1 MARWKRAA
9 LVARPSRMPPRTS
22 MHLLR
27 LSVLCILLVIA
38 TACAR
43 SDGSSEAPPEVD
55 PLANDTI
62 PASFIAAADASGDT
76 EAVIELA
83 TDSLR
88 APVHP
93 QPRFLVLPPDVDTL
107 AKYMVFAARGQSWY
121 TAAARGKRM
130 LVDIGRFDAKLTTS
144 AHKAAFRGAIDM
156 ISPVRAGDRFRLYG
170 PWGSDTVTVNGF
182 EVWNGRIVATL
193 AVPPRVDS
201 LARAKETLIAGAMR
215 TDSVADAVT
224 GKCRRDSVPEDVWLR
239 AGFARDS
246 VEQALRDA
254 SVRLPERLQNTLRI
268 ETSHA
273 IGCFADSHML
283 LIVTLVGGNYEYVR
297 QGAVAVSDSGGVTPL
312 AVLDPRFR
320 AHVALHALDADGDG
334 VDDIAMR
341 GRAERMGATV
351 VLRYN
356 LAEKRLER
364 LATGFAWER
373 N

>member
-1 MARWKRAA
+1 MN
-9 LVARPSRMPPRTS
+9 LPRF
-22 MHLLR
+22 R
-27 LSVLCILLVIA
+27 FAWILLLIVV
-38 TACAR
+38 ACAR
-43 SDGSSEAPPEVD
+43 SRGSSEAPVEGD

-62 PASFIAAADASGDT
+62 PASLIGTTYGGDDA

-93 QPRFLVLPPDVDTL
+93 QPRFVVLPPVADTL

-121 TAAARGKRM
+121 TASARGKRM
-130 LVDIGRFDAKLTTS
+130 LIDIGRFDARLTTP
-144 AHKAAFRGAIDM
+144 AQRAAFREAIDM

-170 PWGSDTVTVNGF
+170 PWGSDTVTVTGF

-193 AVPPRVDS
+193 AGPPRVDS
-201 LARAKETLIAGAMR
+201 MARAKETLVAGAMR
-215 TDSVADAVT
+215 TDSVAAPVT
-224 GKCRRDSVPEDVWLR
+224 GKCRRDSLPEEVWLR

-254 SVRLPERLQNTLRI
+254 SVRLPERLQNTLRV

-273 IGCFADSHML
+273 IGCFADSRML
-283 LIVTLVGGNYEYVR
+283 LVVTLVAGNYEYVR
-297 QGAVAVSDSGGVTPL
+297 QGALAVSDSGGVTPL

-334 VDDIAMR
+334 IDDVAMR

-356 LAEKRLER
+356 LEEKRLER

>member
-1 MARWKRAA
+1 MN
-9 LVARPSRMPPRTS
+9 LPRFRFPRIF
-22 MHLLR
+22 L
-27 LSVLCILLVIA
+27 ILVI
-38 TACAR
+38 ACAR
-43 SDGSSEAPPEVD
+43 SDGSSKAPGEED

-62 PASFIAAADASGDT
+62 PASFIASADASGDT

-93 QPRFLVLPPDVDTL
+93 QPRFIVLPPVADTL
-107 AKYMVFAARGQSWY
+107 AKHMVFAARGQSWY
-121 TAAARGKRM
+121 AASARGKRM
-130 LVDIGRFDAKLTTS
+130 LVDIGRFDGKLTTP
-144 AHKAAFRGAIDM
+144 AHREAFREAIDM

-182 EVWNGRIVATL
+182 DVWNGRIVATL

-215 TDSVADAVT
+215 TDSVAAAVT
-224 GKCRRDSVPEDVWLR
+224 GTCVRESVPEDLWLL

-273 IGCFADSHML
+273 IGCFAGSRML
-283 LIVTLVGGNYEYVR
+283 LIVTLVAGNYEYVR
-297 QGAVAVSDSGGVTPL
+297 QGAVAVSDSAGVTPL
-312 AVLDPRFR
+312 TVLDPRFR

-334 VDDIAMR
+334 IDDVAMR

-356 LAEKRLER
+356 REEKRLER

>member
-1 MARWKRAA
+1 MDLPRFRFLCT
-9 LVARPSRMPPRTS
+9 LV
-22 MHLLR
+22 
-27 LSVLCILLVIA
+27 VIVV
-38 TACAR
+38 ACAR
-43 SDGSSEAPPEVD
+43 SDGSSQAPAEED

-62 PASFIAAADASGDT
+62 PASFIAAADASGDA

-93 QPRFLVLPPDVDTL
+93 QARFVALPPVADTL

-121 TAAARGKRM
+121 TASARGKRM
-130 LVDIGRFDAKLTTS
+130 LVDIGRFDAKLTTP
-144 AHKAAFRGAIDM
+144 AHKTAFREAIDM

-193 AVPPRVDS
+193 AAPPRVDS

-215 TDSVADAVT
+215 TDSVANAVT
-224 GKCRRDSVPEDVWLR
+224 GKCIRDSVPEEVWLR

-273 IGCFADSHML
+273 IGCFADSRML
-283 LIVTLVGGNYEYVR
+283 LIVTLVAGNYEYVR

-334 VDDIAMR
+334 IDDVAMR

-356 LAEKRLER
+356 LLEKRLER

>member
-1 MARWKRAA
+1 MN
-9 LVARPSRMPPRTS
+9 LPRFGFA
-22 MHLLR
+22 
-27 LSVLCILLVIA
+27 CILLLVF
-38 TACAR
+38 ACTR
-43 SDGSSEAPPEVD
+43 SHGSAEPPVEDD

-62 PASFIAAADASGDT
+62 PAAFIAITDASGDT

-88 APVHP
+88 APVHA
-93 QPRFLVLPPDVDTL
+93 QARFLVLPPAADTL
-107 AKYMVFAARGQSWY
+107 AMHMVFAARGQSWY
-121 TAAARGKRM
+121 TASARGKRM
-130 LVDIGRFDAKLTTS
+130 LIDIGRFDAKLTTP
-144 AHKAAFRGAIDM
+144 AHRAAFREAIDM

-182 EVWNGRIVATL
+182 DLWNGRIVATL
-193 AVPPRVDS
+193 ASPPRVDS
-201 LARAKETLIAGAMR
+201 IARAKETLVAGAMR
-215 TDSVADAVT
+215 TDSVANAVT
-224 GKCRRDSVPEDVWLR
+224 GKCSRERVTEEVWLR

-254 SVRLPERLQNTLRI
+254 AIRLPERLQNTLRI

-273 IGCFADSHML
+273 IGCFADAHML
-283 LIVTLVGGNYEYVR
+283 LVVTLVAGNYEYVR
-297 QGAVAVSDSGGVTPL
+297 QGAVAVSDTAVTAL

-334 VDDIAMR
+334 VDDVAMR
-341 GRAERMGATV
+341 GRAERMGAMV

-356 LAEKRLER
+356 LLEKRLER

>member
-1 MARWKRAA
+1 MN
-9 LVARPSRMPPRTS
+9 LPR
-22 MHLLR
+22 LR
-27 LSVLCILLVIA
+27 SACILLILVG
-38 TACAR
+38 ACAR
-43 SDGSSEAPPEVD
+43 SRGASEAPAEHD

-62 PASFIAAADASGDT
+62 PAAFIAIADASGDM

-93 QPRFLVLPPDVDTL
+93 QPRFVVLPPVADTL
-107 AKYMVFAARGQSWY
+107 ATYMVFAARGQSWY

-130 LVDIGRFDAKLTTS
+130 LIDIGRFDAKLTTP
-144 AHKAAFRGAIDM
+144 AHHAAFREAIDM

-170 PWGSDTVTVNGF
+170 PWGSDTVAVSGF
-182 EVWNGRIVATL
+182 DVWNGRIVATL
-193 AVPPRVDS
+193 AVPPRVDA
-201 LARAKETLIAGAMR
+201 LARTKATLIAGAMR

-224 GKCRRDSVPEDVWLR
+224 GTCRRDSVPEEVWLR

-254 SVRLPERLQNTLRI
+254 SVRLPERLQNTLRV

-283 LIVTLVGGNYEYVR
+283 LVVTLVAGNYEYVR
-297 QGAVAVSDSGGVTPL
+297 QGAVAVSDTSVTPL
-312 AVLDPRFR
+312 AVVDPRFR

-334 VDDIAMR
+334 VDDVAMR
-341 GRAERMGATV
+341 GRGERMGATV

-356 LAEKRLER
+356 LEEKRLER

>member
-1 MARWKRAA
+1 MD
-9 LVARPSRMPPRTS
+9 LPRF
-22 MHLLR
+22 R
-27 LSVLCILLVIA
+27 FLCVLLVIV

-43 SDGSSEAPPEVD
+43 SDGSAEPLAEED

-62 PASFIAAADASGDT
+62 PASFIGSADASGDAG
-76 EAVIELA
+76 AVIELA

-93 QPRFLVLPPDVDTL
+93 QPRFVVLPPVADTL

-121 TAAARGKRM
+121 TASARGKRM
-130 LVDIGRFDAKLTTS
+130 LVDIGRFDAKLTTP
-144 AHKAAFRGAIDM
+144 AHTAAFREAIDI

-201 LARAKETLIAGAMR
+201 LARAKETLVAGAMR
-215 TDSVADAVT
+215 TDSIADAVT
-224 GKCRRDSVPEDVWLR
+224 GKCVRESVPEEVWLR

-254 SVRLPERLQNTLRI
+254 AVWLPERLQNTLRV

-283 LIVTLVGGNYEYVR
+283 LIVTLVAGNYEYVR
-297 QGAVAVSDSGGVTPL
+297 QGAVAVSDSGDVTPL

-320 AHVALHALDADGDG
+320 AHLALHALDADGDG
-334 VDDIAMR
+334 IDDVAMR

-356 LAEKRLER
+356 REEKRLER
-364 LATGFAWER
+364 LASGFAWER

>member
-1 MARWKRAA
+1 MD
-9 LVARPSRMPPRTS
+9 LPR
-22 MHLLR
+22 LR
-27 LSVLCILLVIA
+27 FACILLMIVA
-38 TACAR
+38 ACAR
-43 SDGSSEAPPEVD
+43 SRGSGEAPAED
-55 PLANDTI
+55 DLLANDTI
-62 PASFIAAADASGDT
+62 PASFVAITDASGDT

-93 QPRFLVLPPDVDTL
+93 QPRFVVLPPIADTL

-121 TAAARGKRM
+121 AASARGKRM
-130 LVDIGRFDAKLTTS
+130 LIDIGRFDSKLTTP
-144 AHKAAFRGAIDM
+144 AHRAAFRDAIDM

-182 EVWNGRIVATL
+182 DIWNGRIVATL
-193 AVPPRVDS
+193 TAPPRVDS
-201 LARAKETLIAGAMR
+201 LARAKETLIASAMR
-215 TDSVADAVT
+215 TDSVAVPVT
-224 GKCRRDSVPEDVWLR
+224 GRCRRDSVPEEVWLH

-254 SVRLPERLQNTLRI
+254 SVRLPERLQNTLRV

-273 IGCFADSHML
+273 IGCFADSRML
-283 LIVTLVGGNYEYVR
+283 LVVTLVAGNYEYVR
-297 QGAVAVSDSGGVTPL
+297 QGAVAVSDSGGATPL

-334 VDDIAMR
+334 IDDVAMR

-356 LAEKRLER
+356 LVEKRLER
-364 LATGFAWER
+364 LATGFGWER

>member
-1 MARWKRAA
+1 MN
-9 LVARPSRMPPRTS
+9 LPRFRS
-22 MHLLR
+22 A
-27 LSVLCILLVIA
+27 CILLTVVV
-38 TACAR
+38 ACAR
-43 SDGSSEAPPEVD
+43 SHGSSEAPVEDD
-55 PLANDTI
+55 PLANDTV
-62 PASFIAAADASGDT
+62 PASFIATADASGDT

-88 APVHP
+88 APVHS
-93 QPRFLVLPPDVDTL
+93 QPRFLVLPPVADTL

-121 TAAARGKRM
+121 TASARGKRM
-130 LVDIGRFDAKLTTS
+130 LIDIGRFDGKLTTP
-144 AHKAAFRGAIDM
+144 AHTAAFREAIDM

-182 EVWNGRIVATL
+182 DLWNGRIVATL
-193 AVPPRVDS
+193 AVPPRVDA
-201 LARAKETLIAGAMR
+201 LARTKETLVAGAMR
-215 TDSVADAVT
+215 TDSIADAVT
-224 GKCRRDSVPEDVWLR
+224 GKCSRDSVPEEVWLR

-246 VEQALRDA
+246 VEEALRNA

-283 LIVTLVGGNYEYVR
+283 LVVTLVAGNYEYVR
-297 QGAVAVSDSGGVTPL
+297 QGAVAISDSGGVTPL

-334 VDDIAMR
+334 IDDIAMR

>member
-1 MARWKRAA
+1 MS
-9 LVARPSRMPPRTS
+9 LPRFGFACVV
-22 MHLLR
+22 LLI
-27 LSVLCILLVIA
+27 V

-43 SDGSSEAPPEVD
+43 SRGTSEGPPEND
-55 PLANDTI
+55 LLANDTI
-62 PASFIAAADASGDT
+62 PASFVAFTDASGDT

-83 TDSLR
+83 TDSLH

-93 QPRFLVLPPDVDTL
+93 QPRFVVLPPIADTL

-121 TAAARGKRM
+121 AASARGKRM
-130 LVDIGRFDAKLTTS
+130 LIDIGRFDAKLTTP
-144 AHKAAFRGAIDM
+144 AHKEAFREAIDM
-156 ISPVRAGDRFRLYG
+156 LSPVRAGDRFRLYG

-182 EVWNGRIVATL
+182 DVWNGRIVATL
-193 AVPPRVDS
+193 AAPPRVDS
-201 LARAKETLIAGAMR
+201 IARVKETLVASAMR
-215 TDSVADAVT
+215 TDSVASAIT
-224 GKCRRDSVPEDVWLR
+224 GRCRRDSVPEEVWLH

-254 SVRLPERLQNTLRI
+254 SVRLPERLQNTLRV

-273 IGCFADSHML
+273 IGCFADARML
-283 LIVTLVGGNYEYVR
+283 LVITLVAGNYEYVR
-297 QGAVAVSDSGGVTPL
+297 QGAVAISDSGTVKPL
-312 AVLDPRFR
+312 SVLDPRFR

-334 VDDIAMR
+334 IDDVAMR

-356 LAEKRLER
+356 LSEKRLER

>member
-1 MARWKRAA
+1 MD
-9 LVARPSRMPPRTS
+9 LPRF
-22 MHLLR
+22 R
-27 LSVLCILLVIA
+27 FLCVLLVIV

-43 SDGSSEAPPEVD
+43 SDGSAEPLAEED

-62 PASFIAAADASGDT
+62 PASFIGSADASGDAG
-76 EAVIELA
+76 AVIELA

-93 QPRFLVLPPDVDTL
+93 QPRFVVLPPVADTL

-121 TAAARGKRM
+121 TASARGKRM
-130 LVDIGRFDAKLTTS
+130 LVDIGRFDAKLTTP
-144 AHKAAFRGAIDM
+144 AHKAAFREAIDI

-201 LARAKETLIAGAMR
+201 LARAKETLVAGAMR
-215 TDSVADAVT
+215 TDSIADAVT
-224 GKCRRDSVPEDVWLR
+224 GKCVRESVPEEVWLR

-254 SVRLPERLQNTLRI
+254 AVWLPERLQNTLRV

-283 LIVTLVGGNYEYVR
+283 LIVTLVAGNYEYVR
-297 QGAVAVSDSGGVTPL
+297 QGAVAVSDSGDVTPL

-320 AHVALHALDADGDG
+320 AHLALHALDADGDG
-334 VDDIAMR
+334 IDDVAMR

-356 LAEKRLER
+356 REGKRLER
-364 LATGFAWER
+364 LASGFAWER

>member
-1 MARWKRAA
+1 MSLPRFRSARIF
-9 LVARPSRMPPRTS
+9 LV
-22 MHLLR
+22 L
-27 LSVLCILLVIA
+27 VL
-38 TACAR
+38 ACAR
-43 SDGSSEAPPEVD
+43 SDGSSEMPADVD

-62 PASFIAAADASGDT
+62 PASFIAAFDASGDT

-93 QPRFLVLPPDVDTL
+93 QPRFVALPPVADTL
-107 AKYMVFAARGQSWY
+107 ARYMVFAARGQSWY
-121 TAAARGKRM
+121 TASARGKRM
-130 LVDIGRFDAKLTTS
+130 LVDIGRLDAKLTTPEQ
-144 AHKAAFRGAIDM
+144 KAAFREAIDM

-182 EVWNGRIVATL
+182 DVWNGRIVATL

-201 LARAKETLIAGAMR
+201 LARVKETLIAGAMR
-215 TDSVADAVT
+215 TDSVAASVT
-224 GKCRRDSVPEDVWLR
+224 GRCIRDSAPEDVWLR

-273 IGCFADSHML
+273 IGCFADSRML
-283 LIVTLVGGNYEYVR
+283 LIVTLVAGNYEYVR

-334 VDDIAMR
+334 VDDVAMR
-341 GRAERMGATV
+341 GRAERLGATV

-356 LAEKRLER
+356 VMERRLER

-373 N
+373 H

>member
-1 MARWKRAA
+1 MNVPRFSILCVA
-9 LVARPSRMPPRTS
+9 LV
-22 MHLLR
+22 
-27 LSVLCILLVIA
+27 LV

-43 SDGSSEAPPEVD
+43 SDGSSEAPAVDD
-55 PLANDTI
+55 PLASDTV

-93 QPRFLVLPPDVDTL
+93 QPRFVVLPPVADTL

-121 TAAARGKRM
+121 AASARGKRM
-130 LVDIGRFDAKLTTS
+130 LVDIGRFDSKLTTP
-144 AHKAAFRGAIDM
+144 AHTAAFREAIDI

-182 EVWNGRIVATL
+182 DVWNGRIVATL
-193 AVPPRVDS
+193 AAPPRVDS
-201 LARAKETLIAGAMR
+201 LARTKQTLIAGAMR

-224 GKCRRDSVPEDVWLR
+224 GRCARDNVPEDVWLH

-254 SVRLPERLQNTLRI
+254 SIRLPERLQNTLRV

-273 IGCFADSHML
+273 IGCFGDSRML
-283 LIVTLVGGNYEYVR
+283 LIVTLVAGNYEYVR
-297 QGAVAVSDSGGVTPL
+297 QGAVAVSDTGGVTPL

-334 VDDIAMR
+334 IDDVAMR

-356 LAEKRLER
+356 REEKRLER

>member
-1 MARWKRAA
+1 MG
-9 LVARPSRMPPRTS
+9 LPRFS
-22 MHLLR
+22 FFC
-27 LSVLCILLVIA
+27 VLLVV
-38 TACAR
+38 ACAR
-43 SDGSSEAPPEVD
+43 SDGSAGAPAADD

-62 PASFIAAADASGDT
+62 PASFVGGADASGDA

-93 QPRFLVLPPDVDTL
+93 QPRFVVLPPAADTL

-130 LVDIGRFDAKLTTS
+130 LVDIGRFDGRLTTPEQR
-144 AHKAAFRGAIDM
+144 AAFREAID
-156 ISPVRAGDRFRLYG
+156 ILSPVRAGDRFRLFG
-170 PWGSDTVTVNGF
+170 PWGSDTVTVDGF
-182 EVWNGRIVATL
+182 DVWNGRIVGTL
-193 AVPPRVDS
+193 SVPPRVDS
-201 LARAKETLIAGAMR
+201 LARVKETLIAGALR
-215 TDSVADAVT
+215 TDSVSASVT
-224 GKCRRDSVPEDVWLR
+224 GMCARDNVPEDVWLQ

-254 SVRLPERLQNTLRI
+254 SIRLPERLQNTLRV

-273 IGCFADSHML
+273 IGCFGDSRML
-283 LIVTLVGGNYEYVR
+283 LIVTLVAGNYEYVR
-297 QGAVAVSDSGGVTPL
+297 QGAVVVSATGGVTPL
-312 AVLDPRFR
+312 AMLDPRFR

-334 VDDIAMR
+334 IDDVAMR

-356 LAEKRLER
+356 PVEKRLER
-364 LATGFAWER
+364 LASGFAWER

>member
-1 MARWKRAA
+1 MDLPRLRF
-9 LVARPSRMPPRTS
+9 LV
-22 MHLLR
+22 
-27 LSVLCILLVIA
+27 VLLLVIV
-38 TACAR
+38 ACAR
-43 SDGSSEAPPEVD
+43 SDGSSKAPAEDD

-62 PASFIAAADASGDT
+62 PASFVASTDASGDM

-93 QPRFLVLPPDVDTL
+93 QPRFVVLPAVADTL

-121 TAAARGKRM
+121 TASARGKRM
-130 LVDIGRFDAKLTTS
+130 LVDIGRFDAKLTTP
-144 AHKAAFRGAIDM
+144 AHKSAFREAIDI
-156 ISPVRAGDRFRLYG
+156 ISPVRAGDRFRLFG
-170 PWGSDTVTVNGF
+170 PWGSDTVTVDGF
-182 EVWNGRIVATL
+182 DVWNGRIVATL
-193 AVPPRVDS
+193 TVPSRVDS

-215 TDSVADAVT
+215 TDSVSAGVT
-224 GKCRRDSVPEDVWLR
+224 GTCRRDSVPEEVWLH

-254 SVRLPERLQNTLRI
+254 SVRLPERLQNTLRV

-273 IGCFADSHML
+273 IGCFADGRML
-283 LIVTLVGGNYEYVR
+283 LVVTLVAGNYEYVR
-297 QGAVAVSDSGGVTPL
+297 QGAVAVSDSGSVTPL

-334 VDDIAMR
+334 IDDVAMR

-356 LAEKRLER
+356 PTERRLER

>member
-1 MARWKRAA
+1 MN
-9 LVARPSRMPPRTS
+9 LPRF
-22 MHLLR
+22 R
-27 LSVLCILLVIA
+27 FACILLLIVV
-38 TACAR
+38 ACAR
-43 SDGSSEAPPEVD
+43 SRGSSEAPAEDD
-55 PLANDTI
+55 PLATDTI
-62 PASFIAAADASGDT
+62 PASFIRTTDGSGDT

-93 QPRFLVLPPDVDTL
+93 QPRFVVLPPVADTL
-107 AKYMVFAARGQSWY
+107 AKSMVFAARGQSWY
-121 TAAARGKRM
+121 TASARGKRM
-130 LVDIGRFDAKLTTS
+130 LIDIGRFDAKLTTP
-144 AHKAAFRGAIDM
+144 AHKSAFREAIDM
-156 ISPVRAGDRFRLYG
+156 LSPVRAGDRFRLYG

-193 AVPPRVDS
+193 AAPPRVDS
-201 LARAKETLIAGAMR
+201 MARAKETLVAGAVR
-215 TDSVADAVT
+215 TDSVANPVT
-224 GKCRRDSVPEDVWLR
+224 GKCRRDSVPEEIWLR

-254 SVRLPERLQNTLRI
+254 SVRLPERLQNTLRV

-273 IGCFADSHML
+273 IGCFADSRML
-283 LIVTLVGGNYEYVR
+283 LVVTLVAGNYEYVR
-297 QGAVAVSDSGGVTPL
+297 QGALAVSDSGGVTPL

-334 VDDIAMR
+334 IDDVAMR

-356 LAEKRLER
+356 FEEKRLER

>member
-1 MARWKRAA
+1 MA
-9 LVARPSRMPPRTS
+9 LLLMVVA
-22 MHLLR
+22 
-27 LSVLCILLVIA
+27 
-38 TACAR
+38 ACAR
-43 SDGSSEAPPEVD
+43 SDGSSAAPAESD

-62 PASFIAAADASGDT
+62 PASFIGPTDMSGDM

-93 QPRFLVLPPDVDTL
+93 QPRFVTLPPVADSL

-121 TAAARGKRM
+121 TAAVRGKRM
-130 LVDIGRFDAKLTTS
+130 LVDMGRFDARLPSRK
-144 AHKAAFRGAIDM
+144 HIAAFREAIDS
-156 ISPVRAGDRFRLYG
+156 IAPVRTGDRFRLYG
-170 PWGSDTVTVNGF
+170 PWGSDTVTVSGF
-182 EVWNGRIVATL
+182 DLSAGRIVATL
-193 AVPPRVDS
+193 NVPPRVDS
-201 LARAKETLIAGAMR
+201 LARRHSTLIAGALR
-215 TDSVADAVT
+215 TDSVSVGVT
-224 GKCRRDSVPEDVWLR
+224 GTCSRESASEEVWLR

-246 VEQALRDA
+246 VEQALREA
-254 SVRLPERLQNTLRI
+254 SLWLPERLQHTLRVQ
-268 ETSHA
+268 TSHA
-273 IGCFADSHML
+273 IGCFADARM
-283 LIVTLVGGNYEYVR
+283 IVVVTLLGGNFEYVR
-297 QGAVAVSDSGGVTPL
+297 QGAVAISDSAGVTPL

-341 GRAERMGATV
+341 GRAERVGAMV

-356 LAEKRLER
+356 VEEKRLER

>member
-1 MARWKRAA
+1 MD
-9 LVARPSRMPPRTS
+9 LPRF
-22 MHLLR
+22 R
-27 LSVLCILLVIA
+27 FACVLLVLVV
-38 TACAR
+38 ACAR
-43 SDGSSEAPPEVD
+43 SRGTSEAPAEED

-62 PASFIAAADASGDT
+62 PASFVATVDASGDM

-93 QPRFLVLPPDVDTL
+93 QPRFVVLPPVADTL

-130 LVDIGRFDAKLTTS
+130 LIDIGRFDAKLTTP
-144 AHKAAFRGAIDM
+144 AHHTAFREAIDM

-170 PWGSDTVTVNGF
+170 PWGSDTVTVSGF
-182 EVWNGRIVATL
+182 DLWSGRIVATL

-201 LARAKETLIAGAMR
+201 LARVRETLIAGAMR
-215 TDSVADAVT
+215 TDSIADAVT
-224 GKCRRDSVPEDVWLR
+224 GKCRRDSIPEEVWLR

-254 SVRLPERLQNTLRI
+254 AVRLPERLHNTLRV
-268 ETSHA
+268 ETSHS
-273 IGCFADSHML
+273 IGCFAGSHML
-283 LIVTLVGGNYEYVR
+283 LVVTLVAGNYEYVR
-297 QGAVAVSDSGGVTPL
+297 QGAVAVSDTSVTPL
-312 AVLDPRFR
+312 AIVDPRFR

-334 VDDIAMR
+334 IDDIAMR
-341 GRAERMGATV
+341 GRGERMGATV

-356 LAEKRLER
+356 LMEKRLER

>member
-1 MARWKRAA
+1 MLPPAFMSFTRFRFACALWA
-9 LVARPSRMPPRTS
+9 LV
-22 MHLLR
+22 
-27 LSVLCILLVIA
+27 VV
-38 TACAR
+38 ACAR
-43 SDGSSEAPPEVD
+43 SDGSPEGPMEDD

-62 PASFIAAADASGDT
+62 PASFIGTADGDT

-93 QPRFLVLPPDVDTL
+93 QPRFVDLPPVADSL
-107 AKYMVFAARGQSWY
+107 AKFMVFAARGQSWY
-121 TAAARGKRM
+121 AASARGKRM
-130 LVDIGRFDAKLTTS
+130 LVDIGRFDGKLTTP
-144 AHKAAFRGAIDM
+144 AHKTAFREAID
-156 ISPVRAGDRFRLYG
+156 ILSPVRAGDRFRLYG
-170 PWGSDTVTVNGF
+170 PWGSDTAMVNGF
-182 EVWNGRIVATL
+182 DVWNGRIVATL
-193 AVPPRVDS
+193 AAPPRVDS
-201 LARAKETLIAGAMR
+201 LARTKETLIAGAMR
-215 TDSVADAVT
+215 TDSVAPPVT
-224 GKCRRDSVPEDVWLR
+224 GRCSRDNVPEDIWLR

-254 SVRLPERLQNTLRI
+254 AIRLPERLHNTLRI

-273 IGCFADSHML
+273 IGCFLDSRML
-283 LIVTLVGGNYEYVR
+283 LVVTLVAGNYEYVR
-297 QGAVAVSDSGGVTPL
+297 QGAVAISDSGGVTPL
-312 AVLDPRFR
+312 AMLDPRFR

-334 VDDIAMR
+334 IDDVAMR

-356 LAEKRLER
+356 YDEKRLER

>member
-1 MARWKRAA
+1 MN
-9 LVARPSRMPPRTS
+9 LPRFGFA
-22 MHLLR
+22 
-27 LSVLCILLVIA
+27 CILVFVVA
-38 TACAR
+38 ACAR
-43 SDGSSEAPPEVD
+43 SRGSADAPVADD
-55 PLANDTI
+55 PLANDTV
-62 PASFIAAADASGDT
+62 PASFIATSDASGDT

-93 QPRFLVLPPDVDTL
+93 QSRFVVLPPVADSL
-107 AKYMVFAARGQSWY
+107 ARYMVFAARGQSWY

-130 LVDIGRFDAKLTTS
+130 LIDIGRFDAKLTTP
-144 AHKAAFRGAIDM
+144 AHRAAFREAIDM
-156 ISPVRAGDRFRLYG
+156 ISPVREGDRFRLYG

-182 EVWNGRIVATL
+182 DIWNGRIVATL
-193 AVPPRVDS
+193 AAPRRVDS
-201 LARAKETLIAGAMR
+201 LARAKETLIAGAVR

-224 GKCRRDSVPEDVWLR
+224 GTCSRDSVPEHVWLQ

-273 IGCFADSHML
+273 IGCFADARML
-283 LIVTLVGGNYEYVR
+283 LIVTLVAGNYEYVR
-297 QGAVAVSDSGGVTPL
+297 QGAVAVSDTGGVTPL

-334 VDDIAMR
+334 IDDIAMR
-341 GRAERMGATV
+341 GRAERMGAMV

-356 LAEKRLER
+356 REEKRLER

>member
-1 MARWKRAA
+1 MG
-9 LVARPSRMPPRTS
+9 LPRFCFA
-22 MHLLR
+22 
-27 LSVLCILLVIA
+27 CILVVFVVS
-38 TACAR
+38 CAR
-43 SDGSSEAPPEVD
+43 SDGSSEMPATDD

-62 PASFIAAADASGDT
+62 PASFVGGVDASGDT

-93 QPRFLVLPPDVDTL
+93 QPRFVELPPVADTL

-130 LVDIGRFDAKLTTS
+130 LVDIGRFDGRLTTPE
-144 AHKAAFRGAIDM
+144 HRAAFREAIDI
-156 ISPVRAGDRFRLYG
+156 ISPVRAGDRFRLFG

-182 EVWNGRIVATL
+182 DVWNGRIVATL
-193 AVPPRVDS
+193 AVPSRVDS

-215 TDSVADAVT
+215 TDSSAASVT
-224 GKCRRDSVPEDVWLR
+224 GMCARDNVPEDVWLQ

-254 SVRLPERLQNTLRI
+254 STRLPERLQNTLRV

-273 IGCFADSHML
+273 IGCFAHSRML
-283 LIVTLVGGNYEYVR
+283 LVVTLVAGNYEYVR
-297 QGAVAVSDSGGVTPL
+297 QGAVAVSDTGGVTPL

-334 VDDIAMR
+334 VDDVAVR

-356 LAEKRLER
+356 VVEKRLER

>member
-1 MARWKRAA
+1 MG
-9 LVARPSRMPPRTS
+9 LPRFGFS
-22 MHLLR
+22 
-27 LSVLCILLVIA
+27 CILLVVVA
-38 TACAR
+38 ACAR
-43 SDGSSEAPPEVD
+43 SDGSSEAPAADD

-62 PASFIAAADASGDT
+62 PASFVGGADASGDT

-93 QPRFLVLPPDVDTL
+93 QPRFVVLPPIADTL

-130 LVDIGRFDAKLTTS
+130 LVDIGRFDARLTTPE
-144 AHKAAFRGAIDM
+144 HRAAFREAIDV
-156 ISPVRAGDRFRLYG
+156 ISPVHAGDRFRLFG

-182 EVWNGRIVATL
+182 DVWNGRIVATL

-201 LARAKETLIAGAMR
+201 LARVKETLIASAMR
-215 TDSVADAVT
+215 TDSVAASVT
-224 GKCRRDSVPEDVWLR
+224 GRCSRDNVPEDVWLQ

-254 SVRLPERLQNTLRI
+254 SVRLPERLQNTLRV

-273 IGCFADSHML
+273 IGCFAGARMVL
-283 LIVTLVGGNYEYVR
+283 VVTLVAGNYEYVR
-297 QGAVAVSDSGGVTPL
+297 QGAVAVSETGGVTPL

-334 VDDIAMR
+334 IDDVAMR
-341 GRAERMGATV
+341 GRAERIGATV

-356 LAEKRLER
+356 PVEKRLER

-373 N
+373 